1 MKTYKYKAP
10 KKPKLKQSARQQ
22 KRAQR
27 KPATPLVKVDAPK
40 S

>member
-1 MKTYKYKAP
+1 MKTYKYRVP
-10 KKPKLKQSARQQ
+10 KKPKLKQSPRQL

-27 KPATPLVKVDAPK
+27 RATAPLVKVDAAK